1 MYVAPEI
8 TEARNIQILH
18 FPDNSINIDEPFDF
32 VIKKNDAHGNVEA
45 KVSKSKMQRLQNVT
59 KFVFS

>member
-45 KVSKSKMQRLQNVT
+45 KVSKSKMQRL
-59 KFVFS
+59 KM